1 MLLKHS
7 VHQKLKHALPLPLYF
22 YLNFMKRF
30 FKIKLEMT
38 SGPKSVWVGISACS
52 VGEAI
57 VIADTCTIDSSFDIC
72 ADSVR
77 EITPVEYYAVLHVA
91 SFKP

>member
-1 MLLKHS
+1 
-7 VHQKLKHALPLPLYF
+7 
-22 YLNFMKRF
+22 MKRF
-30 FKIKLEMT
+30 YKIKLKMT
-38 SGPKSVWVGISACS
+38 SGPREVWAGIRARS

-57 VIADTCTIDSSFDIC
+57 VIADTCTIDSSFDMC